1 MKFKFLFLIISTSL
15 IIPAVFKPYILL
27 PNLNSSGNRQN
38 KFRKVTENGNYAPI
52 RIHPE
57 FSYIKCQSKEN
68 SNLFELEKQLE
79 DSFINSIKS
88 LKKLINVRPLT
99 YPINKINLK
108 DLAQWGFNSNY
119 INKRLLIEGSGIEAD
134 LVVLLKFVEPNEEK
148 LLKDNEIASIS
159 DKFIL
164 DEITKRPIV
173 GVIYLNSNNIN
184 LNKDN
189 IDLYLKSI
197 FIHELTHILGFH
209 YDLFQYFPGGLSKT
223 IQTKKEKRTKK
234 EKKFIITPKVV
245 NFAKKYYNCQEIDGV
260 ELEDQHSL
268 PWSHWETRI
277 LLGEYMTSSPYTPEQ
292 IISEFTLSLLEDSGW
307 YKVNYFTGGL
317 MRFGKNKGCEF
328 LNTDCANI
336 RTLKSNFKNEFC
348 DFDEGNQPTCSSGRQ
363 SRTYCKSYLG
373 LNDKNYKRFGAWF
386 GKIEA
391 DNCPVSDVEV
401 EEEKQV
407 YYVGNCKYGNGKYGT
422 HNNFGDENLSNEKY
436 TEILGEKY
444 GPNSFCALSNI
455 LPMGEKEKHP
465 SFIDS
470 PRALCYPMF
479 CSSKSLTIQIF
490 DEFIVCPREG
500 GKVELSGKYLGY
512 IYCPDYNLICT
523 GTTFCN
529 DIFDC
534 IEKESLSK
542 EDTFKYDYKVNNDEE
557 KIYKKEDIA
566 ELGDDGLCPKNCAQC
581 NDKKNCIKCLDG
593 YSFVAENKFN
603 FSVKC
608 IKDDEIN
615 NSKYCYKDN
624 GINYNCD
631 WAVEKLNME
640 IKENEDL
647 LGNINGLIQNYI
659 EKTNYTE
666 KLLINYVATNLSIII
681 YKGKGNNELLQ
692 NISTPETLELSGIF
706 NEYYSND
713 TNKTIKCIIDE
724 NGNYSISIYD
734 EEGKKIN
741 LEKEIP
747 DHSNIKINI
756 KNNYEENLNKILGKQ
771 IKNIILDN
779 KKIDVFN
786 SEDKIF
792 NDICSNFTVSGI
804 DMPVDNRKDY
814 FYLGEEKDEIICGVQ
829 NCNLS
834 NGIYDQNTLVGE
846 CKCKVNLYDNY
857 ININMNNKTD
867 IKKEKKINEIPNSE
881 AWKNSFQIFK
891 CINNFKV
898 NEGFYISIGCLG
910 IQVISFVFYI
920 IFQPKLAMVAPLANP
935 GKKANIKKIVRTDD
949 SSSEINKKDENENE
963 NDKDDIKSKD
973 ILNNKKEINGE
984 KVINYGN
991 IDEDIEQQNS
1001 NKDKINF
1008 NLGEENAIEVGGKN
1022 NFKLIKKLNIKN
1034 MSQEVKITDENEE
1047 TNNKNKNCINS
1058 NRNNLNTN
1066 TTNTIIFTAASEGE
1080 NNNNNFSKKKE
1091 TVDNNDAFSF
1101 HDSINKKL
1109 NYKEKE
1115 EKKLNDDKLRNKKI
1129 LILFR
1134 NINKNKKLNQS
1145 EKMDKNKNIIL
1156 PLDYLP
1162 IDKAIKYD
1170 KRSILILYWSI
1181 FSLKHPIINMLSF
1194 FKYFQITESCIPL
1207 QIKLIRF
1214 LLMLI
1219 LNIFINSM
1227 TITQN
1232 YFKNKYIY
1240 FNKKYQIEDSDDVKI
1255 KISAPER
1262 LSYAMTHCFPE
1273 VIITFIICMIV
1284 QFIINFIFF
1293 GVRREL
1299 CIISINE
1306 KKENINNQVQKL
1318 IKKAKIRYIIFS
1330 FVNLILMIIFFVYL
1344 TNFSAAYS
1352 GGALDYIGAGI
1363 WTFAF
1368 LQILPFI
1375 SSLIISLLR
1384 YYGMKKNNQKMYRM
1398 SQVLLA

>member
-15 IIPAVFKPYILL
+15 IIPAVFNPNILHR
-27 PNLNSSGNRQN
+27 NLNSSGTRQN
-38 KFRKVTENGNYAPI
+38 KFRKITENGNYAPI
-52 RIHPE
+52 RIYPD
-57 FSYIKCQSKEN
+57 FSYIKYQSKEN
-68 SNLFELEKQLE
+68 SNFYELEKQIE

-88 LKKLINVRPLT
+88 VKKLISVKPLK
-99 YPINKINLK
+99 YPVNKIKLS
-108 DLAQWGFNSNY
+108 DLSQWGFNSNN
-119 INKRLLIEGSGIEAD
+119 IDKRLLNDGSGVEAD
-134 LVVLLKFVEPNEEK
+134 LVILLKFAESRKET

-184 LNKDN
+184 LSKSN
-189 IDLYLKSI
+189 IEFYLKSI
-197 FIHELTHILGFH
+197 FLHELTHILGFH
-209 YDLFQYFPGGLSKT
+209 YNLFQYFPGGLDKT
-223 IQTKKEKRTKK
+223 IQAKTEKRTQK

-260 ELEDQHSL
+260 ELEDQHAL

-307 YKVNYFTGGL
+307 YEVNYFTGGL

-328 LNTDCANI
+328 LNTDCANVT
-336 RTLKSNFKNEFC
+336 TLKSNFKNEFC

-363 SRTYCKSYLG
+363 SRTYCKSYIG
-373 LNDKNYKRFGAWF
+373 LNDKYYKRFGAWF

-391 DNCPVSDVEV
+391 DNCPVNDIEV
-401 EEEKQV
+401 EEENQV

-436 TEILGEKY
+436 AEILGEKY

-455 LPMGEKEKHP
+455 LPAGEKEKHT

-490 DEFIVCPREG
+490 NEYIVCPREG

-523 GTTFCN
+523 GTKFCN
-529 DIFDC
+529 DMFDC

-542 EDTFKYDYKVNNDEE
+542 EDSFKYDYKVNNDDE

-581 NDKKNCIKCLDG
+581 GDDKNCIKCLDG

-603 FSVKC
+603 FLVKC
-608 IKDDEIN
+608 IKDNEID

-624 GINYNCD
+624 DIYYNCD
-631 WAVEKLNME
+631 WEVEKLNVE

-647 LGNINGLIQNYI
+647 LGNINNLIQNYI
-659 EKTNYTE
+659 DKTNFTE
-666 KLLINYVATNLSIII
+666 KLLINYVAANLSIII
-681 YKGKGNNELLQ
+681 YKGKGNKELLK
-692 NISTPETLELSGIF
+692 NVSTSESLELSRIL
-706 NEYYSND
+706 NEYYKND
-713 TNKTIKCIIDE
+713 TSKTIKCIINE

-734 EEGKKIN
+734 EEGKKKN

-747 DHSNIKINI
+747 DYSNIKINI
-756 KNNYEENLNKILGKQ
+756 KNNYEDNLNIILGKQ
-771 IKNIILDN
+771 IKNAIIN
-779 KKIDVFN
+779 SKSIDVFN

-804 DMPVDNRKDY
+804 DMPVNNRMDN
-814 FYLGEEKDEIICGVQ
+814 FYLGEEKDEIICGIQ
-829 NCNLS
+829 NCNIS
-834 NGIYDQNTLVGE
+834 NDKYNQNTLIGE
-846 CKCKVNLYDNY
+846 CKCGVNLYENY
-857 ININMNNKTD
+857 ININMNNKYD
-867 IKKEKKINEIPNSE
+867 IKKEKKATEIPNSK

-898 NEGFYISIGCLG
+898 NEGFLISIGSLS
-910 IQVISFVFYI
+910 IQIISFVLYI
-920 IFQPKLAMVAPLANP
+920 IFQPKLAMIAPLANP
-935 GKKANIKKIVRTDD
+935 GKKTNIKKIVRTDD
-949 SSSEINKKDENENE
+949 SSSEINKKDENESE
-963 NDKDDIKSKD
+963 NDKDDMKSKD
-973 ILNNKKEINGE
+973 MLNNKNEINGE
-984 KVINYGN
+984 KIINYGN
-991 IDEDIEQQNS
+991 IDEDIEQKDS

-1008 NLGEENAIEVGGKN
+1008 NFGEENTIENGGKTGL
-1022 NFKLIKKLNIKN
+1022 KLIKKLNIKN
-1034 MSQEVKITDENEE
+1034 ITQEVKSTDENEE
-1047 TNNKNKNCINS
+1047 TNNKNIQHLIS

-1066 TTNTIIFTAASEGE
+1066 TNNTFIFTTTSEGE
-1080 NNNNNFSKKKE
+1080 NNNNNFNKKKE
-1091 TVDNNDAFSF
+1091 TMDNNDAFSF

-1109 NYKEKE
+1109 NYKEREEEREKE
-1115 EKKLNDDKLRNKKI
+1115 EKKLYEEKLRNKKV

-1134 NINKNKKLNQS
+1134 NKNKNKKLNQS
-1145 EKMDKNKNIIL
+1145 EKVDKNKNLIL

-1170 KRSILILYWSI
+1170 KRSILVLYWSI
-1181 FSLKHPIINMLSF
+1181 FSLKQPIINMFSF
-1194 FKYFQITESCIPL
+1194 FKYFQITESCIPI

-1232 YFKNKYIY
+1232 YFKKKYIY
-1240 FNKKYQIEDSDDVKI
+1240 FNKKYQIEESDVKI
-1255 KISAPER
+1255 KIVATER

-1306 KKENINNQVQKL
+1306 KKENINNLVQKL
-1318 IKKAKIRYIIFS
+1318 IKKAKVRYIIFS
-1330 FVNLILMIIFFVYL
+1330 FINLILMIIFFVYL
-1344 TNFSAAYS
+1344 TNFTAAYS

-1363 WTFAF
+1363 WTGAGCYESVDE
-1368 LQILPFI
+1368 L
-1375 SSLIISLLR
+1375 
-1384 YYGMKKNNQKMYRM
+1384 
-1398 SQVLLA
+1398 

>member
-1 MKFKFLFLIISTSL
+1 MKFKFLFMIISTSL
-15 IIPAVFKPYILL
+15 IMPAIFKPYIL
-27 PNLNSSGNRQN
+27 NSRNRQN
-38 KFRKVTENGNYAPI
+38 KFRKVTDNGNYVPI
-52 RIHPE
+52 RIYPD
-57 FSYIKCQSKEN
+57 FSYIKYQSKEN
-68 SNLFELEKQLE
+68 SNLFKLEKQIE
-79 DSFINSIKS
+79 DSFINSIK
-88 LKKLINVRPLT
+88 LVKKLVNVRPLT
-99 YPINKINLK
+99 YPVNKIDLK
-108 DLAQWGFNSNY
+108 DLAQWGFKSKN
-119 INKRLLIEGSGIEAD
+119 INKSLLIEGSGVEAD
-134 LVVLLKFVEPNEEK
+134 LVILLKFIETNDEK
-148 LLKDNEIASIS
+148 LLKDNEISSIS
-159 DKFIL
+159 NKFIL
-164 DEITKRPIV
+164 DEITKRPII

-184 LNKDN
+184 INKSN

-197 FIHELTHILGFH
+197 FLHELTHILGFH

-223 IQTKKEKRTKK
+223 IQTKKEKRTNK
-234 EKKFIITPKVV
+234 EKKFIITPKVID
-245 NFAKKYYNCQEIDGV
+245 FAKKYYNCQEIDGV
-260 ELEDQHSL
+260 ELEDQHAL

-317 MRFGKNKGCEF
+317 MRFGKNEGCEF

-336 RTLKSNFKNEFC
+336 TTLKSNFKNEFC
-348 DFDEGNQPTCSSGRQ
+348 DFDEGNQPMCSSGRQ
-363 SRTYCKSYLG
+363 SRTYCKSYIG
-373 LNDKNYKRFGAWF
+373 LNDKSYKRFGAWF

-401 EEEKQV
+401 EEEKQI

-436 TEILGEKY
+436 AEILGEKY

-455 LPMGEKEKHP
+455 LPVGEKEKHT

-479 CSSKSLTIQIF
+479 CSSKSLTVQIF

-500 GKVELSGKYLGY
+500 GKVELTGKYLGY

-529 DIFDC
+529 DMFDC

-566 ELGDDGLCPKNCAQC
+566 ELGDDGLCPKNCAKC
-581 NDKKNCIKCLDG
+581 LDDKKCIKCLDG
-593 YSFVAENKFN
+593 YSFIAENKFN

-608 IKDDEIN
+608 IKDDEIGD
-615 NSKYCYKDN
+615 SKYCYKDN
-624 GINYNCD
+624 GIYYNCD
-631 WAVEKLNME
+631 WEIAKLNIE

-647 LGNINGLIQNYI
+647 LGKLNDLIQNYI

-666 KLLINYVATNLSIII
+666 KLLINYIATNLSIII

-692 NISTPETLELSGIF
+692 NISTSESLELSRIF
-706 NEYYSND
+706 SEYYSND
-713 TNKTIKCIIDE
+713 TNKTIKCIINK

-741 LEKEIP
+741 IEKEIP
-747 DHSNIKINI
+747 DHSNIMINI
-756 KNNYEENLNKILGKQ
+756 KNNYQDSLTKILGKQ
-771 IKNIILDN
+771 IKDIILDN

-786 SEDKIF
+786 SGDKIF
-792 NDICSNFTVSGI
+792 NDICSNFTISGI
-804 DMPVDNRKDY
+804 DMPVDNRKDI
-814 FYLGEEKDEIICGVQ
+814 FYLGEKKDEIMCGIQ
-829 NCNLS
+829 NCNIS
-834 NGIYDQNTLVGE
+834 NDKYGQNTLIGE
-846 CKCKVNLYDNY
+846 CKCRVNLYDNY

-867 IKKEKKINEIPNSE
+867 IKKEKKISEIPNSE
-881 AWKNSFQIFK
+881 AWKNSLQIFK

-898 NEGFYISIGCLG
+898 NEGFYISIGSLG
-910 IQVISFVFYI
+910 IQIISFMFYI

-935 GKKANIKKIVRTDD
+935 GKKTNIKKIVRTDD
-949 SSSEINKKDENENE
+949 SSSEINKKDEN
-963 NDKDDIKSKD
+963 DKDDIKSKD
-973 ILNNKKEINGE
+973 ILNNKNEINGE
-984 KVINYGN
+984 KVINCGN
-991 IDEDIEQQNS
+991 IDEDIEQKNS
-1001 NKDKINF
+1001 NLDKINY
-1008 NLGEENAIEVGGKN
+1008 NLEEENTIKDEGKN
-1022 NFKLIKKLNIKN
+1022 NFKLIKKLNLKN
-1034 MSQEVKITDENEE
+1034 INQEVKSTDENEE
-1047 TNNKNKNCINS
+1047 PNSKNKNHL
-1058 NRNNLNTN
+1058 NRNYLNTN
-1066 TTNTIIFTAASEGE
+1066 TTNTFIFTNASEGE
-1080 NNNNNFSKKKE
+1080 NNNNNFNKKKE
-1091 TVDNNDAFSF
+1091 TNDNNDAFSF

-1115 EKKLNDDKLRNKKI
+1115 KEEKKSYDDKLRNKKI

-1134 NINKNKKLNQS
+1134 NKSKNKKLNQS
-1145 EKMDKNKNIIL
+1145 EKMDKDKNIIL
-1156 PLDYLP
+1156 PFDYLP

-1170 KRSILILYWSI
+1170 KRSFLILYWNI
-1181 FSLKHPIINMLSF
+1181 FSLKHPIINMFSF

-1240 FNKKYQIEDSDDVKI
+1240 FNKKYQIEESDDVKI
-1255 KISAPER
+1255 KIAAPER

-1273 VIITFIICMIV
+1273 VIITFIICIIV

-1306 KKENINNQVQKL
+1306 KKQNINSQVQNL
-1318 IKKAKIRYIIFS
+1318 IKKAKVRYIIFS
-1330 FVNLILMIIFFVYL
+1330 FINLILMIIFFIYL
-1344 TNFSAAYS
+1344 TNFTSAYS

-1363 WTFAF
+1363 WTFIF
-1368 LQILPFI
+1368 LQIFPFI
-1375 SSLIISLLR
+1375 SSLLISLLR
-1384 YYGMKKNNQKMYRM
+1384 YYGMKKNNQKMYKM